1 MTSDRETRPSSV
13 PSEGIEVSVRHEG
26 PVQWIT
32 LTRAARRNAL
42 SRSLIDALLRHV
54 ESVQEGGPTRV
65 VVLTGEGPAFCAG
78 GDIAEYAEAAA
89 SGRGGTSAD
98 ALARLLA
105 AIEACPVPVVAGVHG
120 AAYGGGLGLLCAAD
134 IVVAE
139 EGAQFSLSEARL
151 GLVPAA
157 IAPYVIATLGVRQ
170 AKALMLLAAPFGV
183 DEALRVGLVHR
194 RASAGALGTVLDET
208 IADLLRS
215 APGALSAIKRIP
227 QMLDGLDEGARRD
240 AVVRLHAER
249 LASDEGREGL
259 GAFLEK
265 RPAAWVRPWP
275 TP

>member
-1 MTSDRETRPSSV
+1 MTAERGTQPSSV
-13 PSEGIEVSVRHEG
+13 PSEGNEVSVRHEG

-42 SRSLIDALLRHV
+42 SRSLVDVLHRHV
-54 ESVQEGGPTRV
+54 GSVQEGGATRV

-89 SGRGGTSAD
+89 SAQGGTSAD

-105 AIEACPVPVVAGVHG
+105 AIEACPVPVVAGVRG

-139 EGAQFSLSEARL
+139 EGARFSLSEARL

-157 IAPYVIATLGVRQ
+157 VAPYVIAALGVRQ
-170 AKALMLLAAPFGV
+170 AKALMLLAAPFDV
-183 DEALRVGLVHR
+183 DEALRVGVVHR
-194 RASAGALGTVLDET
+194 QAAAGALGPALDET

-215 APGALSAIKRIP
+215 APGALSVIKRTP
-227 QMLDGLDEGARRD
+227 RMLDGLDEGARRG

-249 LASDEGREGL
+249 LASDEGKEGL
-259 GAFLEK
+259 TAFIEK
-265 RPAAWVRPWP
+265 RQAAWVHPWP